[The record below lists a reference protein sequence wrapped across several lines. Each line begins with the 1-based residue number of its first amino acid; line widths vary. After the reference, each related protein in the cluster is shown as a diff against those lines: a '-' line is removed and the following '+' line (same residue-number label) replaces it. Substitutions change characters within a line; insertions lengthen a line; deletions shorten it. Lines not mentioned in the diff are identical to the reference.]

1 MDRIHSQSP
10 KREVGGRGGKKK
22 KNMTGITAKFL
33 GKETRGRGGGGE
45 GGGVR
50 NGGRD
55 RGRDE
60 LERVGQSG
68 ESEENGDGGRQMARD
83 ERKMGSGGERRR

>member
-1 MDRIHSQSP
+1 M
-10 KREVGGRGGKKK
+10 
-22 KNMTGITAKFL
+22 
-33 GKETRGRGGGGE
+33 
-45 GGGVR
+45 R

-60 LERVGQSG
+60 LERAGQSG

-83 ERKMGSGGERRR
+83 ERKIGSGRETEINRERQTEVKRETRRERKVVVFFSENKASVGFLILS